1 MQSFFLAAVAGGGAL
16 LILEPGWVVAAR
28 VAAEGLAFVLCLRG
42 RPLVLVP
49 GLLAALLL
57 PLGGHAA
64 HVHVEP
70 AGAVFADAVHVL
82 SAAIWAGGIVALA
95 TLEPP
100 EGWGSAEARVL
111 LERFGRVAM
120 IAAGV
125 TALTGVLRATE
136 QLHGLSDL
144 WMTAYGVVLA
154 LKVAGVLAVVVLSV
168 LWRRGLAV
176 GRVEAMVVVGVAL
189 ATAALATLPSPA

>member
-1 MQSFFLAAVAGGGAL
+1 TSRFSARRRDSPPSCTTGAASSVEGSSPPPPDVASFAAHGLEYVGLLAGIGAFVVRRVGRFRPRIAWGQPPMESFFLAAVAGGVG
-16 LILEPGWVVAAR
+16 
-28 VAAEGLAFVLCLRG
+28 
-42 RPLVLVP
+42 
-49 GLLAALLL
+49 
-57 PLGGHAA
+57 
-64 HVHVEP
+64 
-70 AGAVFADAVHVL
+70 
-82 SAAIWAGGIVALA
+82 ALA

-136 QLHGLSDL
+136 QLQGLSDL

-168 LWRRGLAV
+168 L
-176 GRVEAMVVVGVAL
+176 
-189 ATAALATLPSPA
+189 